1 VPIIYIMSSTKRKR
15 VSKRDQPGAW
25 LPWQADRVL
34 TPILATEDPYLAA
47 AIFVRCGWE
56 LFLETPRDSD
66 DRLAGVALGA
76 AQLLLGTDDPA
87 FLDPRDAAH
96 RGAGVELHVTVP
108 PDRIDDLHVLHREH
122 AEATSELREQPWG
135 ERAFHATVCGY
146 RFLVAAEVADE
157 AEPS

>member
-1 VPIIYIMSSTKRKR
+1 M
-15 VSKRDQPGAW
+15 
-25 LPWQADRVL
+25 L

-47 AIFVRCGWE
+47 ALFVRCGWD

-66 DRLAGVALGA
+66 DRLAGIALGD

-87 FLDPRDAAH
+87 FLDPTAAAH

-108 PDRIDDLHVLHREH
+108 PDLIEGLHRLHREH
-122 AEATSELREQPWG
+122 AETASELREQPWG

-146 RFLVAAEVADE
+146 RFPLAAEVSEE